1 MITHVT
7 LTSKYSKMKKTILA
21 SFVLLMSVF
30 LMSFKEDKNAGV
42 YKVDHSRS
50 GVTWVGKKVIGG
62 HNGTIQIKEGTL
74 NYNGSTITS
83 GSFVIDMSTI
93 KSLDLEGDN
102 KGKLEH
108 HLMSPDFFDVAKYPV
123 TTFKIKKVVKGSG
136 DNATVTG
143 DLTIKNITREISFPI
158 TMMMKDGRLDVNA
171 KNFKVDRT
179 KFGVQ
184 FASKT
189 LKSTMS
195 DKAIDD
201 DFMIGFSLVLT
212 K

>member
-1 MITHVT
+1 
-7 LTSKYSKMKKTILA
+7 MKKTILA
-21 SFVLLMSVF
+21 SFVLLITVF
-30 LMSFKEDKNAGV
+30 LVSFKEDKNAGV
-42 YKVDHSRS
+42 YKVDHAKS

-62 HNGTIQIKEGTL
+62 HNGTIQIKDGSV
-74 NYNGSTITS
+74 NFNGNTITS
-83 GSFVIDMSTI
+83 GSFAIDMSTI
-93 KSLDLEGDN
+93 KDLDLDGEN

-108 HLMSPDFFDVAKYPV
+108 HLMSPDFFDVAKYPT

-136 DNATVTG
+136 DNGTVTG

-158 TMMMKDGRLDVNA
+158 TMAVKDGRLDVNA

-189 LKSTMS
+189 LKSTVS